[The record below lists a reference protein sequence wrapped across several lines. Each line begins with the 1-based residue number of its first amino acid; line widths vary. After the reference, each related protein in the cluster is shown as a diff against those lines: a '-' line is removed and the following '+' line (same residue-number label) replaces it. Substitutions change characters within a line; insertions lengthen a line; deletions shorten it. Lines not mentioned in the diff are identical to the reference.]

1 MNEVNL
7 ITPEEKF
14 EQKTS
19 LFFYILNISS
29 IILFVVFASF
39 STYAYIQNSSL
50 GNQKTILNN
59 KINELKD
66 INQGFQEEEVLL
78 RDINLKYQSYLSIEK
93 DRINFSEVIYEI
105 YVRAFSTGVA
115 VKNISFL
122 ADNEIS
128 IRVVSE
134 ADQFTRFV
142 TRIKNTNFTDTNS
155 RYPTLFFPSAKD
167 EEVNQAQ
174 KEYVVYIKFKPE
186 VVKK

>member
-19 LFFYILNISS
+19 TLFRFLNISS
-29 IILFVVFASF
+29 VVLFLIVLGF
-39 STYAYIQNSSL
+39 SIYAFTENSKLS
-50 GNQKTILNN
+50 T
-59 KINELKD
+59 KINDLNSKIASLKATNEGYQD
-66 INQGFQEEEVLL
+66 EEILL
-78 RDINLKYQSYLSIEK
+78 RDIDLKYRTYSNLEK
-93 DRINFSEVIYEI
+93 ERLPYSEIIYEI
-105 YVRAFSTGVA
+105 YVRAFGTNVK

-122 ADNEIS
+122 PNNEIS
-128 IRVVSE
+128 IRVISE

-142 TRIKNTNFTDTNS
+142 GRIKSTNFQDTNS
-155 RYPTLFFPSAKD
+155 RYGNLFLPSEKD